1 MSSISGIPGGSSSIS
16 EQIAMLEEQ
25 MFRYSEFAKGS
36 STASADYKAL
46 QYAISTRNIADAQAA
61 LARLQLDSQSTGQP
75 ALTTSPPPLSNDGS
89 INVKA

>member
-1 MSSISGIPGGSSSIS
+1 MSSISGIPGGPSSIG

-36 STASADYKAL
+36 TRASADYKAL
-46 QYAISTRNIADAQAA
+46 QYAILTRNIVDAQAA
-61 LARLQLDSQSTGQP
+61 LARLQIDSQTIGQP
-75 ALTTSPPPLSNDGS
+75 ALTTSPPPLSGDGS